1 MFQLIS
7 NIAVDC
13 EWSAYGNW
21 SDCSTSC
28 GEGVKSARRKVSQM
42 ALNGGKLCEGS
53 AIITENCD
61 LGPCPGISIL
71 LKYEKSNFLSFLFL
85 KHIFIKS

>member
-53 AIITENCD
+53 AIKSNECE
-61 LGPCPGISIL
+61 LQPCPGI
-71 LKYEKSNFLSFLFL
+71 
-85 KHIFIKS
+85 